1 MEKQLRKR
9 YFDYL
14 VSHYGRMSET
24 NIRKTLNKSISR
36 IVNNHIYP
44 EDVIRKVIDDMIEE
58 GQPQAKILAHVDMLD
73 IENRI

>member
-1 MEKQLRKR
+1 
-9 YFDYL
+9 
-14 VSHYGRMSET
+14 MSET
-24 NIRKTLNKSISR
+24 NIKKTLNKSISR
-36 IVNNHIYP
+36 LVNNHIYP